1 LHKYIFLSPK
11 KKLENYSIK
20 DHPVVEN
27 LAKLRAMIDQFK
39 TIDEIV
45 EKQIDEILVD
55 ETNDNYD
62 DISGESND
70 EVNELKID
78 GPKEN
83 VHESNESY
91 DEINSNDEEHI
102 NEKKEVESEQN
113 EDINEYRTLSNNKVA
128 KRSLP
133 MEDDRPTKKQKTS
146 YSEPIETE
154 VDKPVEE
161 TGVDKSDDDEEE
173 HEYYMQLLNKKQK
186 QKKEK
191 KNGSGIYEQNMILG
205 NDTSEGKRP
214 IDEHVRNKKTT
225 FERQKKIK
233 DKKSKIEK

>member
-1 LHKYIFLSPK
+1 MTDP
-11 KKLENYSIK
+11 
-20 DHPVVEN
+20 P
-27 LAKLRAMIDQFK
+27 
-39 TIDEIV
+39 
-45 EKQIDEILVD
+45 
-55 ETNDNYD
+55 
-62 DISGESND
+62 
-70 EVNELKID
+70 
-78 GPKEN
+78 
-83 VHESNESY
+83 
-91 DEINSNDEEHI
+91 
-102 NEKKEVESEQN
+102 
-113 EDINEYRTLSNNKVA
+113 
-128 KRSLP
+128 RS
-133 MEDDRPTKKQKTS
+133 KKTS

-214 IDEHVRNKKTT
+214 IDEHVRNKKPLSKGK
-225 FERQKKIK
+225 KKIK